1 MQADIR
7 HSHQE
12 ARAPASTAQNRAY
25 VSIRRAI
32 LNGRFP
38 PGSPLRQEQ
47 LAKQFHASRTS
58 VRFAIQSLADD
69 GLVEIGDTRRSFVA
83 DISET
88 HAEETFDILAVLEP
102 YSAALA
108 ARRATP
114 EDIAELQDLIERMQA
129 AVDDDLAFLELNSKF
144 HRKIHRLSGNRALA
158 EIIERLVDFPTT
170 LYLKL
175 GRSTES
181 GMANDDHRRILKAF
195 RHRDGALAALEMK
208 MHIEYRRREFREQWL
223 EFEGD

>member
-1 MQADIR
+1 MQTDIQ

-12 ARAPASTAQNRAY
+12 LPASTSTAQNRAY
-25 VSIRRAI
+25 VIIRKAI

-47 LAKQFHASRTS
+47 LAKQFHLSRTS

-102 YSAALA
+102 YSAAWRQN
-108 ARRATP
+108 ARP
-114 EDIAELQDLIERMQA
+114 L
-129 AVDDDLAFLELNSKF
+129 
-144 HRKIHRLSGNRALA
+144 
-158 EIIERLVDFPTT
+158 
-170 LYLKL
+170 
-175 GRSTES
+175 
-181 GMANDDHRRILKAF
+181 RI
-195 RHRDGALAALEMK
+195 
-208 MHIEYRRREFREQWL
+208 
-223 EFEGD
+223 